1 MALTNPADR
10 IWRAALC
17 CAAKDVAKR
26 KEKDRGRA
34 DERVFVKD
42 GFRSYR
48 RTYRLSEVYWG
59 AATFAVLLGVVGW
72 VSWKGA
78 NPDPSLFD
86 MSAAI
91 SGEPSTSEAPLPAPR
106 AAPARE
112 RPSSEAKVE
121 DSPLPPGLGAGG
133 FRQGKLGRFSSDDL
147 YVKINGRAGF
157 FQSFGVKSLHA
168 LTLEAEPAA
177 EAGGAS
183 IDIELYDLG
192 ETQNA
197 IGAYNGEKP
206 PELTANMESGS
217 TFHVDRNAAFLA
229 RGRYYVR
236 FIGSDESEAV
246 KREVSRLLELFR
258 KELPAEELPWA
269 YALFVDQLKLSAE
282 RVKYMKANAFSF
294 GFASDVYSVTV
305 SPPDARDDVEVFV
318 TVAAGADAAR
328 ALAAKYEEG
337 FSSLGVAAGKTASG
351 VRLFKDEFLNT
362 LSAATAADRWVIGM
376 RGAAKPDEVEQMLAR
391 LAAGLRALPPEVHER
406 AVPVAAPAEVIDEH

>member
-1 MALTNPADR
+1 MLR
-10 IWRAALC
+10 RE
-17 CAAKDVAKR
+17 DVAKR
-26 KEKDRGRA
+26 TENRGRA

-48 RTYRLSEVYWG
+48 RSYRVSEVYWG
-59 AATFAVLLGVVGW
+59 AGTFAVLLGVVGW

-91 SGEPSTSEAPLPAPR
+91 SGEAPQSEAPEAAPR
-106 AAPARE
+106 AAPAHEKPQRE
-112 RPSSEAKVE
+112 GAAADSPQTEAPASEANVE
-121 DSPLPPGLGAGG
+121 GSPLPPGLGAGG

-246 KREVSRLLELFR
+246 KREVTRLLELFR

-269 YALFVDQLKLSAE
+269 YALFVDQLKLSAS

-305 SPPDARDDVEVFV
+305 SPPDARDDVEAFV
-318 TVAAGADAAR
+318 TVAADAEAAR

-337 FSSLGVAAGKTASG
+337 FASLGVAAGKTASG
-351 VRLFKDEFLNT
+351 VRLFKDEFLGT
-362 LSAATAADRWVIGM
+362 LSASTAAERWVIGM

-406 AVPVAAPAEVIDEH
+406 AVPAAAPAEAIDEH